1 MFAVVPAV
9 KVPATPAT
17 TYWVILFEGPSTS
30 VSLVS
35 TLPETGV
42 SSSVVAESS
51 TPTGASFT
59 AVQMIDSGA
68 GGGWG
73 PVDGGEGASR
83 DPPLVVMRGVG
94 GVGVVAVIVHV

>member
-59 AVQMIDSGA
+59 AVKLIDSGA
-68 GGGWG
+68 GGGWEASG
-73 PVDGGEGASR
+73 AGEVATGTPPLLFRTGGEGVG
-83 DPPLVVMRGVG
+83 PLALITSG
-94 GVGVVAVIVHV
+94 